1 VDSRHYAQ
9 ARRGATLHL
18 VPDAGKESA
27 GKESAGVDETPG
39 SRSFKRYPL
48 WRVLGLNGLTVA
60 HYLVGCGA
68 ILIAYRS
75 YPILG
80 WPIGLAY
87 FVFAVV
93 QLYVLTPLV
102 VCPGC
107 VYRTVRGGRCAS
119 GLNLISARLCSPS
132 PGAMGFEERSHGV
145 ICESSLC
152 LWSLVLPVPLAL
164 PGLALSFSWLALAL
178 MVAVAMLTVIRLA
191 VVVRRATCP
200 HCLARR
206 WCPVVRAGQSA

>member
-1 VDSRHYAQ
+1 M
-9 ARRGATLHL
+9 LHL
-18 VPDAGKESA
+18 VPDAGQESA

-39 SRSFKRYPL
+39 SRSFRRYPL
-48 WRVLGLNGLTVA
+48 WRVLGLNSLTVA
-60 HYLVGCGA
+60 HYLLGCGA
-68 ILIAYRS
+68 ILVAYRS
-75 YPILG
+75 YPIVG

-93 QLYVLTPLV
+93 QLYVLKPLV

-107 VYRTVRGGRCAS
+107 VYRAVRGGRCAS

-132 PGAMGFEERSHGV
+132 PDATGFEERCHGIV
-145 ICESSLC
+145 CESSLC
-152 LWSLVLPVPLAL
+152 LCSLVLPVPLAL
-164 PGLALSFSWLALAL
+164 PGLALSFSWPALAL
-178 MVAVAMLTVIRLA
+178 IVAVAVLTVIRSA

>member
-1 VDSRHYAQ
+1 VDSRHLAQ

-18 VPDAGKESA
+18 VSDAGNESA
-27 GKESAGVDETPG
+27 GKVAVGVDETPG

-68 ILIAYRS
+68 ILVAYRS
-75 YPILG
+75 YPIVG

-93 QLYVLTPLV
+93 QLYVLKALV
-102 VCPGC
+102 VCPSC

-119 GLNLISARLCSPS
+119 GLNLISARFCPPS
-132 PGAMGFEERSHGV
+132 PGAMGFKERSQGV
-145 ICESSLC
+145 MCESRLC
-152 LWSLVLPVPLAL
+152 LWSLVLPLPLAL
-164 PGLALSFSWLALAL
+164 PGLALSFSWPALAL
-178 MVAVAMLTVIRLA
+178 IVAVAVLAVIRSA

-206 WCPVVRAGQSA
+206 WCPVVRAAQSA